1 MAYIAEPSGHRT
13 SGGDEGESVR
23 TAGLHSREDV
33 LAGDEGESRGISRGD
48 VRCLLMHGFNGEPVD
63 MWELEARLV
72 DLGYAAKNLQLPGHG
87 TSARDFA
94 EHGWDDWFG
103 HVREEAERVIERG
116 ERVVLIGHSMGAAV
130 ALAVAAAEPRIAGV
144 AALCPPLQLST
155 NVLHIVRAVK
165 RFVPYFPSG
174 PEDVRDRRGA
184 RRRYYRN
191 AYTWT
196 ATTTVESLLAAL
208 PDLHAALPRVAC
220 PTLVVCA
227 RNDHVVPL
235 RDGLETF
242 QQIGSDEK
250 ELLVLERSFHAV
262 TKDLERHLVFERVSR
277 FCDRVYAGAPRDEA

>member
-1 MAYIAEPSGHRT
+1 
-13 SGGDEGESVR
+13 
-23 TAGLHSREDV
+23 
-33 LAGDEGESRGISRGD
+33 
-48 VRCLLMHGFNGEPVD
+48 MHGFNGEPVD

-72 DLGYAAKNLQLPGHG
+72 GLGYSAKNLLLPGHG

-103 HVREEAERVIERG
+103 HVRDEAERAIERG

-130 ALAVAAAEPRIAGV
+130 ALAAAAAEPRIAGV
-144 AALCPPLQLST
+144 AALCPPLHLST
-155 NVLHIVRAVK
+155 NVLHIVRVVK
-165 RFVPYFPSG
+165 RFVRYVPSG

-184 RRRYYRN
+184 RQRYFRN
-191 AYTWT
+191 AYGWT
-196 ATTTVESLLAAL
+196 ATSTVESLLAAL

-242 QQIGSDEK
+242 QEIGSDEK
-250 ELLVLERSFHAV
+250 ELLVLEHSFHAV
-262 TKDLERHLVFERVSR
+262 TKDVERHLVFERVAR
-277 FCDRVYAGAPRDEA
+277 FCDRVYARARCEEA